1 LIDAECIASFANL
14 GDIPL
19 RKMHRG
25 EHVKTIASLLIAVLL
40 HGSLAAQVP
49 AQSPVQSTARM
60 QQVLRKAQE
69 NDKAVKVILNKKI
82 DNEKKFSGKATHIS
96 DTGFVVT
103 DRKTGKTQKLD
114 YADVREVHQKGWST
128 GATIAVVVIAGV
140 VIAVVIGAY
149 TFTHLGD

>member
-1 LIDAECIASFANL
+1 
-14 GDIPL
+14 
-19 RKMHRG
+19 M
-25 EHVKTIASLLIAVLL
+25 KTIASVLITVLL
-40 HGSLAAQVP
+40 HGSLVAQVP

-82 DNEKKFSGKATHIS
+82 ENQKKFSGKATDIS

-103 DRKTGKTQKLD
+103 DQKTGKAQKLD
-114 YADVREVHQKGWST
+114 YADVREIHQKGWST
-128 GATIAVVVIAGV
+128 GATIAVVVIAGL